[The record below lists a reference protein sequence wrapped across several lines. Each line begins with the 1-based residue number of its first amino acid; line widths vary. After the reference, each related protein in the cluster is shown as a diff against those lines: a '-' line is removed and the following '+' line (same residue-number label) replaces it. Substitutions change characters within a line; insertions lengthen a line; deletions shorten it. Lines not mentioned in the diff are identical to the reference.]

1 MNRNLF
7 KAGAFAGV
15 VSVAALAAGPALAAA
30 PVSQARANGLNIQL
44 AGNKLISGE
53 TLATNNGKQ
62 AGHGDV
68 RVDNTLP
75 QVAGA
80 LPGTNVA
87 GVGVVL
93 QDAWAD
99 KDGNSAACAGAAGQG
114 SGLVSVGSKPCS
126 VKGNQTA
133 TLDLASL
140 DLGNLVA
147 DPSSIVGQILNA
159 IPGINGIAGTLQD
172 TLVGQLTS
180 TLSSTLGNVGLNGS
194 LGAVAGMCS
203 ATPDSAT
210 GSATIADSHLGLTVG
225 NQKFTL
231 VDFPAN
237 PDPNTH
243 VLTNLDKVTQVV
255 LDAVQ
260 TQVENLLA
268 TPLQDIPND
277 GTPLGQLAALLKAL
291 PLVDLTGALS
301 DALKLLIPNLQN
313 SLITPLVKAL
323 QPLLQPLEK
332 NVLDITLNKQPVPQK
347 AKTFETTAL
356 DLQVLPAL
364 KQFTGGSSLVGG
376 TIGHVICGPNSRL
389 GAPSESPSPSNSPSP
404 SKTPSNHIPTNVD
417 SGMGGNSHAN
427 EILAAVA
434 ALLALA
440 GAGGTLAYRR
450 YGMPR
455 G

>member
-15 VSVAALAAGPALAAA
+15 FSVAALAAGPAMAAA
-30 PVSQARANGLNIQL
+30 PVSQARANGLNLEL

-62 AGHGDV
+62 PGAGDV
-68 RVDNTLP
+68 RIDNTLP

-87 GVGVVL
+87 GLGVVL

-114 SGLVSVGSKPCS
+114 SGLVAVGNKRCD

-133 TLDLASL
+133 TLDLATL

-147 DPSSIVGQILNA
+147 NPDSIVGQVVNA
-159 IPGINGIAGTLQD
+159 IPGINPIAGTLQD
-172 TLVGQLTS
+172 ALVGPLTS
-180 TLSSTLGNVGLNGS
+180 ALSSTLGNVGLTGS
-194 LGAVAGMCS
+194 LGAIAGMCY

-210 GSATIADSHLGLTVG
+210 GSATIADSHLGLTLG
-225 NQKFTL
+225 NQKLTL

-255 LDAVQ
+255 LDAVT
-260 TQVENLLA
+260 TQVSNMLDE
-268 TPLQDIPND
+268 
-277 GTPLGQLAALLKAL
+277 PLGSIPDDGSPLAQLAKLLN
-291 PLVDLTGALS
+291 PLGTLTGTLG
-301 DALKLLIPNLQN
+301 DALKLLVPNLQK
-313 SLITPLVKAL
+313 SLITPLVNAL
-323 QPLLQPLEK
+323 QPLLDPLEK

-376 TIGHVICGPNSRL
+376 TIGHVLCGPNSRL
-389 GAPSESPSPSNSPSP
+389 AGPSQSPSPSESPSNPTHN
-404 SKTPSNHIPTNVD
+404 PSNHIPTNVD
-417 SGMGGNSHAN
+417 SGLGGNSHAN

-434 ALLALA
+434 ALLALT

>member
-15 VSVAALAAGPALAAA
+15 VSVAVLAAGPALAAD

-53 TLATNNGKQ
+53 TLATNDGTQ
-62 AGHGDV
+62 AGHGKV
-68 RVDNTLP
+68 VVDNTLP

-87 GVGVVL
+87 GLGVVL

-114 SGLVSVGSKPCS
+114 SGLVAVGDKGCD
-126 VKGNQTA
+126 VKGSQTA

-140 DLGNLVA
+140 DLGNLIA
-147 DPSSIVGQILNA
+147 NPDSIVGQVLNA
-159 IPGINGIAGTLQD
+159 LGINGLVLKPLQD
-172 TLVGQLTS
+172 ALVKPLTDA
-180 TLSSTLGNVGLNGS
+180 LSSTLGNVGLTGS
-194 LGAVAGMCS
+194 LGAIAGMCS

-210 GSATIADSHLGLTVG
+210 GSATIADSHLGLTLG
-225 NQKFTL
+225 KQTLNL

-243 VLTNLDKVTQVV
+243 VLTNLDKVTGVV
-255 LDAVQ
+255 LDAVT
-260 TQVENLLA
+260 TQVKNMLK
-268 TPLQDIPND
+268 TPLGSIPND
-277 GTPLGQLAALLKAL
+277 GSLLGTLATVLKAIQPVTGTLGDALGQVTGVVQDQIITQ
-291 PLVDLTGALS
+291 LVS
-301 DALKLLIPNLQN
+301 
-313 SLITPLVKAL
+313 AL
-323 QPLLQPLEK
+323 QPLLKPLEQ

-364 KQFTGGSSLVGG
+364 KQFTGGSSLIGG
-376 TIGHVICGPNSRL
+376 TIGHVLCGPNSRI
-389 GAPSESPSPSNSPSP
+389 GGPSQSPSPSESPSNPSHS
-404 SKTPSNHIPTNVD
+404 PSNHIPTNVD
-417 SGMGGNSHAN
+417 SGLGGNGHAN